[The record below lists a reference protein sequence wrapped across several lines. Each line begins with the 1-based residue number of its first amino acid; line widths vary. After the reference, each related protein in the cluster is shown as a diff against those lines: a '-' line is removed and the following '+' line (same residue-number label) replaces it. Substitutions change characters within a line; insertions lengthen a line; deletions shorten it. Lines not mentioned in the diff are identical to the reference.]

1 MDFID
6 FHCDTASLMWERGEH
21 LKANTLKIDI
31 KKLQKGEALAQ
42 FFAMYIDKTSVDSS
56 YGYCMVLLENFKQEL
71 QLNQKN
77 IMLCKNHEDLMKAKT
92 ENKIGAFLSIE
103 EGDAVDGDLNKLRH
117 FKEQGIS
124 LITLTWNY
132 ENALGYPNYEFTYQ
146 HKGLKPKGIEVVAE
160 MNHLGMI
167 IDVSH
172 LSDAGFEDVLKHSQY
187 PIIASHSNSRTQTH
201 HARNLSD
208 EMIKKLADNG
218 GLTGINYFNNFLV
231 EGVLKEKLETSTIA
245 DMVRHIKHI
254 RSVGGIEVI
263 GLGSDFDGIP
273 NPVEIEDS
281 SQMSKLSDA
290 LLKASFSYEEIEK
303 IFYKNGRRIIK
314 DVLHSRIFYTPLS
327 IMTLFSYLSTPQTL
341 LF

>member
-1 MDFID
+1 MKRINMDFID
-6 FHCDTASLMWERGEH
+6 FHCDTASLMWERDER
-21 LKANTLKIDI
+21 LKENTLKIDI

-56 YGYCMVLLENFKQEL
+56 YEYCMVLLENFKREL
-71 QLNQKN
+71 ELNQES
-77 IMLCKNHEDLMKAKT
+77 ILLCQNYNDLEKVQK
-92 ENKIGAFLSIE
+92 EHKIGAFLSIE
-103 EGDAVDGDLNKLRH
+103 EGDALEGDLDKLRE

-132 ENALGYPNYEFTYQ
+132 ENGLGFPNYEFTHQ
-146 HKGLKPKGIEVVAE
+146 HNGLKPRGIEVVEE
-160 MNHLGMI
+160 MNHLGML

-172 LSDAGFEDVLKHSQY
+172 LSDAGFEDVLKHSTV

-218 GLTGINYFNNFLV
+218 GLTGINFFNNFLV
-231 EGVLKEKLETSTIA
+231 EGVLKEKLETSTLI
-245 DMVRHIKHI
+245 DMVRHIEHI

-281 SQMSKLSDA
+281 SQMFKLSDA
-290 LLKASFSYEEIEK
+290 LLKASFSYEEVEK
-303 IFYKNGRRIIK
+303 IFYKNGLRIIK
-314 DVLHSRIFYTPLS
+314 DVLK
-327 IMTLFSYLSTPQTL
+327 
-341 LF
+341 